1 LLQKTDRGCGL
12 GARHHGS
19 CGNGSGE
26 RTMSNKD
33 NVLSRPLGLRVAEGL
48 TSQEPKVAEAST
60 NKLITCHDRN
70 LIAELENA

>member
-1 LLQKTDRGCGL
+1 
-12 GARHHGS
+12 
-19 CGNGSGE
+19 
-26 RTMSNKD
+26 MSNKD